1 MLVRSISRHDLPAMV
16 ALVQRAGVGLTSL
29 PSNIERLTRRIDN
42 SVASIAGE
50 LEAAD
55 AEYLFVLEDDPS
67 GEVVGLCAIAAA
79 VGLRAPWYHYR
90 LGLSVHASQELGI
103 YRQLQTL
110 FLTNDLTGC
119 SELCSLFLRDDYR
132 HSNNGSLL
140 SKSRLLFLAE
150 FRERFAGR
158 VIAEMRGV
166 SDTQGRSPFWDGLGQ
181 YFFRMAFS
189 QADYLSGVGDK
200 SFIAELMPQHPV
212 YSALLPEEARAV
224 IGEVHPHTR
233 PALAMLKSEGF
244 QDSGYVDIFDAG
256 PTVITP
262 LVQIRAVRDS
272 DVYPVL
278 AGSVADGELWLLCNR
293 KLANFRVC
301 LSPVLHCEDE
311 LQVPAE
317 TLQRLQLAVGDTVR
331 AVPLVAQRKDKT

>member
-1 MLVRSISRHDLPAMV
+1 MLVRSIRRSDLPAMV

-29 PSNIERLTRRIDN
+29 PSNIERLTRRIDA
-42 SVASIAGE
+42 SEASIAGE
-50 LEAAD
+50 SEAAD
-55 AEYLFVLEDDPS
+55 AEYLFVLEDDRS

-79 VGLRAPWYHYR
+79 VGLRTPWYHYR

-150 FRERFAGR
+150 FRERFAER

-166 SDTQGRSPFWDGLGQ
+166 SDAQGHSPFWDSLGRH
-181 YFFRMAFS
+181 FFRMEFS

-212 YSALLPEEARAV
+212 YSAFLPAEAREV
-224 IGEVHPHTR
+224 IGQVHQHTR

-244 QDSGYVDIFDAG
+244 QLSGYVDIFDAG
-256 PTVITP
+256 PTIVAP
-262 LVQIRAVRDS
+262 LSEIRAVRDS
-272 DVYPVL
+272 SLYTAAIAEL
-278 AGSVADGELWLLCNR
+278 LSTELWLLCNR
-293 KLANFRVC
+293 HLGDFRVC
-301 LSPVLHCEDE
+301 LAPANLVDGSL
-311 LQVPAE
+311 LLGAE
-317 TLQRLQLAVGDTVR
+317 TVARLQLQAGDSVR
-331 AVPLVAQRKDKT
+331 AVRLVADKGEAK